1 MDRLLA
7 NELANKIIT
16 GSGYY
21 EDEDIDVF
29 GDGVLAGGRRRMRKR
44 RPSAFNMA
52 VKRYM
57 RQHGV
62 SLAEAAHA
70 LRGTHSKKR
79 RRRRR
84 GGEGVGI
91 GMYGMGGMYGGA
103 KKSPY
108 ASLVSNSASRLAAR
122 KAAEKFAEQYM
133 CSHPPSK
140 KASKRELEQYYNMC
154 NPQAPKKLSA
164 SVKKALRD
172 LISGKVSLPPSLQQS
187 AEDTAKAYIQHLT
200 SEFGQG
206 KKKNL

>member
-21 EDEDIDVF
+21 EDEDIDIF
-29 GDGVLAGGRRRMRKR
+29 GDGVLAGEGYRRRKK

-57 RQHGV
+57 KQHGV

-84 GGEGVGI
+84 GGDGVGI

-103 KKSPY
+103 KSKSPY
-108 ASLVSNSASRLAAR
+108 SGLVSNSISRFQAK
-122 KAAEKFAEQYM
+122 KAAEKFAEDFM
-133 CSHPPSK
+133 CSQPPSR
-140 KASKRELEQYYNMC
+140 KASKRELEEYFMKC
-154 NPQAPKKLSA
+154 NP
-164 SVKKALRD
+164 
-172 LISGKVSLPPSLQQS
+172 
-187 AEDTAKAYIQHLT
+187 DTPQNLAKAVKQELRELIKNKVKIPTTVQEQAKKIAADYLL
-200 SEFGQG
+200 EVG
-206 KKKNL
+206 KKKKLGT